1 MILIAYLP
9 SGLILYWFIRIPDYK
24 LDNLSDVP
32 DLSPFWWLFGSTFL
46 SHWYQI
52 NQNLGNG
59 SGLAPSPSFVPS
71 FAPDFAPSF
80 APDFAPSYSPN
91 YSPSYSYAN
100 ESANQ
105 EILQR
110 ELELWEQEKS
120 KEYKY
125 RYSNG
130 TKV

>member
-46 SHWYQI
+46 SYWYQI

-71 FAPDFAPSF
+71 FAPTLRQVLRRTLHQVIHQTIHQVILMQMKAQIKK
-80 APDFAPSYSPN
+80 SYSVN
-91 YSPSYSYAN
+91 
-100 ESANQ
+100 
-105 EILQR
+105 
-110 ELELWEQEKS
+110 
-120 KEYKY
+120 
-125 RYSNG
+125 
-130 TKV
+130 